1 MAAARSLVQI
11 IRDRHSVRAY
21 SGEAIPASAFTELV
35 AACGSLTRGP
45 LGTECRIRLVE
56 DVWSVWGTRLFL
68 AGAARGGPHALVD
81 LGRLLQELVLRAS
94 GLGLSTCWIGLGFP
108 QQAFAGAL
116 TPALAPGEILP
127 AVIAVGLP
135 SGRKTAYG
143 LAARLATGA
152 SRRKPWGELFFDG
165 DFRTPLPEPPAEVD
179 GPYALALE
187 MVRLAPSAQNRQ
199 PWRIVRDGPEVK
211 PAGGDRPRFHFFRQQ
226 PAGLLTSRPDWLRL
240 DIGIAMAH
248 FELTLAEAGVRGR
261 WSAIGPDRAADAGG
275 LPGPLAPGPG
285 HAAGA
290 GGLPPRTEYV
300 ASWLPED
307 RP

>member
-11 IRDRHSVRAY
+11 IRDRRSVRAF
-21 SGEAIPASAFTELV
+21 SGEAIPAAAFTELV

-45 LGTECRIRLVE
+45 LGTTCRIRLLE

-81 LGRLLQELVLRAS
+81 LGRLLRELVLRAC
-94 GLGLSTCWIGLGFP
+94 GLSLGTCWIGLGFP
-108 QQAFAGAL
+108 QKAFAAAL
-116 TPALAPGEILP
+116 ALAPEEILP
-127 AVIAVGLP
+127 AVVAVGLP

-152 SRRKPWGELFFDG
+152 SRLRPWGRVFFDG
-165 DFRTPLPEPPAEVD
+165 DFRTPLPEPPAEAA

-199 PWRIVRDGPEVK
+199 PWRVVRDGPAE
-211 PAGGDRPRFHFFRQQ
+211 RPRFHFFRQQ
-226 PAGLLTSRPDWLRL
+226 PSGLLSSRPDWLRL

-261 WSAIGPDRAADAGG
+261 WSAAAPA
-275 LPGPLAPGPG
+275 LAIR
-285 HAAGA
+285 
-290 GGLPPRTEYV
+290 LPPRTDYV